1 MLQNMRSAAKYV
13 WILLIIFFVGGF
25 LLMET
30 SGLLGRSQ
38 VTTGTTVGRVNGAEI
53 SYIVWQNTAQ
63 QLAQDEEVR
72 LGRGLSLDERQ
83 RLEDQAF
90 EQLVTDHLL
99 RQELKDRGITVTDE
113 EIRQAALY
121 SPPPQ
126 FLQASELQT
135 DGRFDPEKYQRFLNS
150 PTAKQQGILF
160 QLEQYYRQEIPR
172 QKLFAQ
178 IASDAYVTDAA
189 LWRGWKDTHDS
200 VQVSFVAFPTDLV
213 TDEEVSVSD
222 AEISDFYK
230 KHQKSFQRPGH
241 AVVSLV
247 GIARVLTSADSAS
260 SLARAERIR
269 NELVGGATFDDVARA
284 ESADTASA
292 VEGGLLGRNTLEGF
306 NFIPEFTDAARDL
319 PTGQLSEPVLSPFG
333 YHIIKVDERQGD
345 TLTLRHILVPV
356 QQSDSS
362 AARTDR
368 SADSL
373 ANAVANSDRPELF
386 DSVAKAMNLPVSSES
401 VFEGTSLV
409 VAGRYVP
416 DVAAWAFGGAQ
427 PGETSDLI
435 VADDGYYV
443 ARLDSLQ
450 LAGIPTQAEV
460 EDVIRARLMQEK
472 KVELLLPR
480 AEALSKSAA
489 SSSLETAA
497 ADNNLTVE
505 QTPAFTR
512 VSGAPGIGTL
522 TRAVGAAFGLPVG
535 AISAPIANDDA
546 AIVLRVDRRVD
557 ADSSAWLIQ
566 KPLQRSQV
574 ASAVQRQR
582 IQQFL
587 ANLRDVAKVD
597 DRRAEVRA
605 AGRATMD
612 SDVGF

>member
-30 SGLLGRSQ
+30 SGLLGRSP

-63 QLAQDEEVR
+63 QLAQDEEAR

-99 RQELKDRGITVTDE
+99 RQELDRRGIVVTDE
-113 EIRQAALY
+113 EIRQAAQY

-150 PTAKQQGILF
+150 PTAKQQGILY

-178 IASDAYVTDAA
+178 IAADSYVTDAV

-200 VQVSFVAFPTDLV
+200 VQVSFVSFPVDLIA
-213 TDEEVSVSD
+213 DSEVSVSD
-222 AEISDFYK
+222 AEISAFYQAHK
-230 KHQKSFQRPGH
+230 KGFQRPGH
-241 AVVSLV
+241 AVISLVSLP
-247 GIARVLTSADSAS
+247 RVVTTADSAA

-269 NELVGGATFDDVARA
+269 TELVGGASFEDVALA

-292 VEGGLLGRNTLEGF
+292 LEGGFLGRNTLEGF
-306 NFIPEFTDAARDL
+306 NFIPEFTDAARPL
-319 PTGQLSEPVLSPFG
+319 AAGQISQPVLSPFG
-333 YHIIKVDERQGD
+333 YHIIKVDEKKGD
-345 TLTLRHILVPV
+345 TLALRHILVPV

-368 SADSL
+368 RADSL
-373 ANAVANSDRPELF
+373 ANAIANSDQPARF
-386 DSVAKAMNLPVSSES
+386 DSVAKSMSLPVATEP
-401 VFEGTSLV
+401 VIEGNSLIV
-409 VAGRYVP
+409 GGRYVP

-450 LAGIPTQAEV
+450 LGGIPPQSAVQEL
-460 EDVIRARLMQEK
+460 IRARLVQEK
-472 KVELLLPR
+472 KVEALIPR
-480 AEALSKSAA
+480 AQELSRSAA

-497 ADNNLTVE
+497 ASANLTVE
-505 QTPAFTR
+505 TTPVFTR
-512 VSGAPGIGTL
+512 VTGAPGIGTF

-574 ASAVQRQR
+574 ATAMQRQR
-582 IQQFL
+582 VQQFIT
-587 ANLRDVAKVD
+587 NLRDAAKVD

-605 AGRATMD
+605 AGRATLD
-612 SDVGF
+612 G